1 MSGKIFLAFL
11 IFGMILH
18 QSNGCFGSGGSGGP
32 DCKPPDCG
40 GPGAAGAREAVMDS
54 NGRSFQK
61 SFNYYLKPR
70 QRLNLRQSE
79 SKKFFSAKLKA
90 SDRSRFSIFVLS
102 FALGN
107 LKQFV

>member
-18 QSNGCFGSGGSGGP
+18 QSNGCFSATGSGG
-32 DCKPPDCG
+32 DCH
-40 GPGAAGAREAVMDS
+40 GADKNCAPGAREAVMDS

-70 QRLNLRQSE
+70 RRLSLRQSE

-90 SDRSRFSIFVLS
+90 SDRSRFSIFVLCS
-102 FALGN
+102 VLP
-107 LKQFV
+107 

>member
-11 IFGMILH
+11 IFGMTLH
-18 QSNGCFGSGGSGGP
+18 QSNGCFSATGGGSG
-32 DCKPPDCG
+32 CKPGSDGSASNCG
-40 GPGAAGAREAVMDS
+40 APARAVMDS

-70 QRLNLRQSE
+70 RRLSLRQSE

-90 SDRSRFSIFVLS
+90 SDRSRFSIFVLCS
-102 FALGN
+102 VLP
-107 LKQFV
+107 